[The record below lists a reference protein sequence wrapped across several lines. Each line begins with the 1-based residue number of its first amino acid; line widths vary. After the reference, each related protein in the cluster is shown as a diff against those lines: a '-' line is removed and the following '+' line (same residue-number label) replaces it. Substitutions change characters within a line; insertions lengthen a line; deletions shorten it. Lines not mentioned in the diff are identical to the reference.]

1 MEDLAAQVVNLFAA
15 ALSASGLIILWFDTS
30 FLIDYLKLLRL
41 TRFTYI
47 EEYEKE
53 SFENPELS
61 FLEFAFIKEPNFLNK
76 LLSCPYCLGFWLS
89 SFCCLASTR
98 SLLLVFACYPLS
110 LFFYF
115 IFKRCQKNFL

>member
-1 MEDLAAQVVNLFAA
+1 MEALAAQVINLFAA
-15 ALSASGLIILWFDTS
+15 ALSACGLIVLWFDTS
-30 FLIDYLKLLRL
+30 FLIDYLKLFRL

-53 SFENPELS
+53 LFDNPDIK
-61 FLEFAFIKEPNFLNK
+61 FLDFAFIKEPNFLNK
-76 LLSCPYCLGFWLS
+76 LLACLYCISFWMS
-89 SFCCLASTR
+89 AFCCLLATGNI
-98 SLLLVFACYPLS
+98 LLAFACYPLT

>member
-1 MEDLAAQVVNLFAA
+1 MEDLAAQAVNLFAA

-76 LLSCPYCLGFWLS
+76 LLSCFYCLGFWLS
-89 SFCCLASTR
+89 SFCCLAATG
-98 SLLLVFACYPLS
+98 SLLLVFACYPLT